1 MTFTLLLLA
10 VVFLIILITLTF
22 IFITLKNRTYVNR
35 PYRHSLV
42 VIALFLGHWV
52 LVLTSFYTLLP
63 DNVSNFIF
71 LPIWYFLCILGFM
84 VFIKEWKNNRIIAVS
99 VGAFSFISLL
109 FGMLLQGISK
119 M

>member
-1 MTFTLLLLA
+1 MSFTLLLLA
-10 VVFLIILITLTF
+10 FVFLIILTTLAS
-22 IFITLKNRTYVNR
+22 IFITLKNQKYLNR
-35 PYRHSLV
+35 PYRHSFIV
-42 VIALFLGHWV
+42 MTLFLGHWI

-63 DNVSNFIF
+63 DYISDFIF

-84 VFIKEWKNNRIIAVS
+84 VFIKEWKNNRIISVS

-109 FGMLLQGISK
+109 FGMLLQGISN

>member
-1 MTFTLLLLA
+1 MSFTLLLFA
-10 VVFLIILITLTF
+10 FVFLIILITLAF
-22 IFITLKNRTYVNR
+22 IFITLKNQKYLNR
-35 PYRHSLV
+35 PYRHSLI

-63 DNVSNFIF
+63 DNVSDFIF

-84 VFIKEWKNNRIIAVS
+84 VLVKEWKNNRIIAVS